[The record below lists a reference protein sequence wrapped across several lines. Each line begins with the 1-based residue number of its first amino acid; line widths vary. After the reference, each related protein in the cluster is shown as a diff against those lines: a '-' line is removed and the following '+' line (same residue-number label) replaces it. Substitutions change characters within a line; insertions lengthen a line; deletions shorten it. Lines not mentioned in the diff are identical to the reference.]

1 MNQYKLYT
9 IPKPKKNNKDHC
21 VFSVDSSHID
31 THKSFMQFPEQWDA
45 PHDDSSQ
52 LLLANKKKR
61 KRKNEVSTQSTVDT
75 QEVDV
80 PSLPPTE
87 TLSESM
93 SIEVSMENPTDTNEH
108 HIISMRSTDAA
119 VRVPEEVCSPIHL
132 SLHSLIS
139 RVPFKEMMQ
148 QMFADEMVSTKVVPI
163 VTKAYEE
170 SFLREPMFSHE
181 TPCVCGDNCEF
192 NFIDPMHPFIG
203 VGFKLQQVDDNGATM
218 CVLCSRKLTQELF
231 YKMVYSGE
239 RFLGFIQRYGNLCQ
253 QPGEYAR
260 EAVLVC
266 PKDGPVCNMPLP
278 IVAHQR
284 HRYSVFMQ
292 HGVKYLK
299 QHHVAYEDFQTA
311 SSSMP

>member
-1 MNQYKLYT
+1 
-9 IPKPKKNNKDHC
+9 
-21 VFSVDSSHID
+21 
-31 THKSFMQFPEQWDA
+31 MQFPEQWDNPEDIHQEIA
-45 PHDDSSQ
+45 PSDKKRRKRRIETSCQTRPQFLDVPEIGQTVSNENEKTLISTNALPDIKPHDIINLQD
-52 LLLANKKKR
+52 R
-61 KRKNEVSTQSTVDT
+61 EDT
-75 QEVDV
+75 
-80 PSLPPTE
+80 LKC
-87 TLSESM
+87 
-93 SIEVSMENPTDTNEH
+93 
-108 HIISMRSTDAA
+108 
-119 VRVPEEVCSPIHL
+119 EEDDCTPIHL

-148 QMFADEMVSTKVVPI
+148 QMFSDDMDSAIVVPI

-170 SFLREPMFSHE
+170 SFLREPMLSHE
-181 TPCVCGDNCEF
+181 NPCVCGDNCEF
-192 NFIDPMHPFIG
+192 NFIDPMHPFVG
-203 VGFKLQQVDDNGATM
+203 VEFRLQQVDELGPTM

-253 QPGEYAR
+253 QSGEYAR

-266 PKDGPVCNMPLP
+266 PKEGPVCNMPLP
-278 IVAHQR
+278 IVSHQR

-299 QHHVAYEDFQTA
+299 QHNVAYEDFQTA

>member
-1 MNQYKLYT
+1 
-9 IPKPKKNNKDHC
+9 
-21 VFSVDSSHID
+21 
-31 THKSFMQFPEQWDA
+31 MQFPEQWDHTQESA
-45 PHDDSSQ
+45 PDLTH
-52 LLLANKKKR
+52 LTR
-61 KRKNEVSTQSTVDT
+61 KRRKRRTEAVCQESCNTQDVHVPSSIPTITSSESENPVMCVDT
-75 QEVDV
+75 LT
-80 PSLPPTE
+80 STAPPIII
-87 TLSESM
+87 
-93 SIEVSMENPTDTNEH
+93 SIPNTNE
-108 HIISMRSTDAA
+108 SVKFADDD
-119 VRVPEEVCSPIHL
+119 CSPIHL

-148 QMFADEMVSTKVVPI
+148 QMFSDDMVSTNVVPI

-170 SFLREPMFSHE
+170 SFLREPMYSHE
-181 TPCVCGDNCEF
+181 KPCVCGDTCEF
-192 NFIDPMHPFIG
+192 NFIDPMHPFVG
-203 VGFKLQQVDDNGATM
+203 VEFKLQQIDESGAAM

-253 QPGEYAR
+253 QAGEYAR

-299 QHHVAYEDFQTA
+299 QHHVAYEDFQIA